1 MKGLDMFLVAII
13 ILAVSAQIANS
24 QEQFKKRIH
33 NNQGEF
39 ILISMI
45 FAIGTVI
52 IMYGFQGGRQGNIKL
67 GIFGILI
74 CVVSAVWLLNN
85 FSFEK
90 TNNFLF

>member
-24 QEQFKKRIH
+24 QNKEQFKKRIH
-33 NNQGEF
+33 NNHGEF

-52 IMYGFQGGRQGNIKL
+52 IMYGFQGGREGNIKL
-67 GIFGILI
+67 GIFGILV
-74 CVVSAVWLLNN
+74 CAVSAVWLLNT

-90 TNNFLF
+90 NK